1 MEPVMR
7 SAALVCV
14 CVLLAGCATTPE
26 GPDPVQLKLTEL
38 DGRVGRI
45 DRLLD
50 NQSLLQLAQQVEALQ
65 AQLRVLNG
73 RIEELQNE
81 NASLRKQQRDLYA
94 DLEQRLTELQQRQ
107 SDAGAVAPSGGAAG
121 GAPVAVPGSEQA
133 EYAAAFEL
141 LKSADFPAAIA
152 AFQRLAAAYPRGA
165 LADNTQYW
173 LGEAHYVT
181 RDYDSAAACF
191 QKVLADWPDSRKA
204 PDALLKLGY
213 TQLERK
219 QTAAGRSSLQQVV
232 ARYPGSDAARLAA
245 ERLQKLGGNGR

>member
-1 MEPVMR
+1 MR
-7 SAALVCV
+7 SAALVCA
-14 CVLLAGCATTPE
+14 CVLLAGCASTPD

-94 DLEQRLTELQQRQ
+94 DLEQRLAELQQKQ
-107 SDAGAVAPSGGAAG
+107 ADAGALAPSTVAAG
-121 GAPVAVPGSEQA
+121 GAPAAVPGSEQA

-141 LKSADFPAAIA
+141 LKSADFSAAIA
-152 AFQRLAAAYPRGA
+152 AFQRLAAAHPRGA

-181 RDYDSAAACF
+181 RDYDNAAVCF

-219 QTAAGRSSLQQVV
+219 QTVAGRSSLQQVV
-232 ARYPGSDAARLAA
+232 SRYPGSDAAKLAS